1 MLLTNQMNYNSYAL
15 NRNLQAQKGALDKSH
30 FISLLYEKKIEIQL
44 DSKVPPGGA
53 M

>member
-1 MLLTNQMNYNSYAL
+1 MNFNSYAF

-30 FISLLYEKKIEIQL
+30 FISLLYEKKKKKIEIQL